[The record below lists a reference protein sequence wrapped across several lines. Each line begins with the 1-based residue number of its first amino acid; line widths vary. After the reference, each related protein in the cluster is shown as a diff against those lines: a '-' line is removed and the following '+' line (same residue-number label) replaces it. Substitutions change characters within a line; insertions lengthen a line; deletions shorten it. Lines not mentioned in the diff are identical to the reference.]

1 MLGLPT
7 EARAGL
13 PIARTQ
19 LGEYDGGNGYG
30 NAAKFYDELDVIFD
44 RSSVCGLPIG
54 TPVAAERYGAFSL
67 RQSPSSPSFTNRLV
81 HFGTI
86 ALSMF
91 DIQWAMRLAQRP
103 PNS

>member
-30 NAAKFYDELDVIFD
+30 NAAKFYDEL
-44 RSSVCGLPIG
+44 
-54 TPVAAERYGAFSL
+54 E
-67 RQSPSSPSFTNRLV
+67 SFLTDHLFAV
-81 HFGTI
+81 F
-86 ALSMF
+86 L
-91 DIQWAMRLAQRP
+91 
-103 PNS
+103 